1 MIPIDE
7 YVKAHSDIYF
17 ACKALNYRTFK
28 QKYDGD
34 RPLSVQVDWEVKEG
48 KLTPHIVFNTPLER
62 NGNEMARKLLYCM
75 KLLNIHTTD
84 DINSSNADMDNVHK

>member
-7 YVKAHSDIYF
+7 YIKAHSDIYF

-48 KLTPHIVFNTPLER
+48 K
-62 NGNEMARKLLYCM
+62 
-75 KLLNIHTTD
+75 D

>member
-7 YVKAHSDIYF
+7 YIKAHSDIYF
-17 ACKALNYRTFK
+17 ACKTLNYRTFK

-48 KLTPHIVFNTPLER
+48 K
-62 NGNEMARKLLYCM
+62 
-75 KLLNIHTTD
+75 D

>member
-1 MIPIDE
+1 M
-7 YVKAHSDIYF
+7 
-17 ACKALNYRTFK
+17 
-28 QKYDGD
+28 
-34 RPLSVQVDWEVKEG
+34 KEG